1 MSDDKT
7 NVCEIYSMP
16 DTGLQQ
22 EIEIV
27 ERKGIGH
34 PDTLADALAENLSV
48 AYSNYTLQQFGVILH
63 HNFDKLGILG
73 GRTDVTYGYGK
84 ITSPIRVLLNGR
96 ASTSFSGIQVPV
108 RDILEEETKRF
119 FKEMFGELI
128 NLPQDIELHYNISTA
143 SGPGKIRESK
153 GSRAYLF
160 NPRSI
165 NEVRGYDQLVSNDTS
180 VGCSYAPLSI
190 FEQAIYHMEEYLNS
204 QKLKDTFP
212 WIGTDIKIMGVRIK
226 NKKSITICVPQ
237 IARYVPSLSAYKE
250 NKEITK
256 SLLKEYLQ
264 NIYPDNDIELFINTR
279 DNYEKQDIYL
289 TAIGSSIESGDEGLV
304 GRGNRINGLITP
316 LRPMSIEGICGKNP
330 VYYVGKIYNIVAFN
344 IANHLYEET
353 NQANEVF
360 LVGQNGRDLLSPW
373 KSIVKFYGSLPN
385 KELISSVI
393 EKELEEIPK
402 ITQRLLRKE
411 IKLY

>member
-1 MSDDKT
+1 MTNDKT
-7 NVCEIYSMP
+7 NACAIYSIP
-16 DTGLQQ
+16 DMGFQQ
-22 EIEIV
+22 ETEII

-48 AYSNYTLQQFGVILH
+48 AYSNYALQQFGVILH

-84 ITSPIRVLLNGR
+84 FTSPIRVLLNGR
-96 ASTSFSGIQVPV
+96 ASTSFSDIQVPMK
-108 RDILEEETKRF
+108 DILEGEAKRF
-119 FKEMFGELI
+119 LKEIFGELI
-128 NLPQDIELHYNISTA
+128 NPYQDIELQYNISTA

-165 NEVRGYDQLVSNDTS
+165 NEVKGYDRLVSNDTS
-180 VGCSYAPLSI
+180 VGCSYAPLST
-190 FEQAIYHMEEYLNS
+190 FEQTIFSIEQYLNN
-204 QKLKDTFP
+204 QKLKDGFP
-212 WIGTDIKIMGVRIK
+212 WIGTDIKIMGVRVK

-237 IARYVPSLSAYKE
+237 IAKYVPSQSAYKE
-250 NKEITK
+250 NIEITK
-256 SLLKEYLQ
+256 SLIKEYLQ
-264 NIYPDNDIELFINTR
+264 GIYSDNDVELFINTR

-316 LRPMSIEGICGKNP
+316 LRPMSIEGVCGKNP
-330 VYYVGKIYNIVAFN
+330 VYYVGKIYNIVAFD
-344 IANHLYEET
+344 IANRLYEET
-353 NQANEVF
+353 NQTNEVF

-373 KSIVKFYGSLPN
+373 KSIVRFYGSLPN
-385 KELISSVI
+385 EELISSII

-402 ITQRLLRKE
+402 ITQKLLRKE
-411 IKLY
+411 INLY

>member
-1 MSDDKT
+1 MRNDKT
-7 NVCEIYSMP
+7 NICAIYSAP
-16 DTGLQQ
+16 NTSFQL

-48 AYSNYTLQQFGVILH
+48 AYSNYTLQQFGLILH

-84 ITSPIRVLLNGR
+84 IISPIRVLLNGR
-96 ASTSFSGIQVPV
+96 ASTSFSGVHVPV
-108 RDILEEETKRF
+108 RDILEKETKRF
-119 FKEMFGELI
+119 FKEIFGELI
-128 NLPQDIELHYNISTA
+128 DPSQDIELYYNLSTA

-165 NEVRGYDQLVSNDTS
+165 NEVRGYDRLVSNDTS
-180 VGCSYAPLSI
+180 VGCSYAPLSK
-190 FEQAIYHMEEYLNS
+190 FEQTILNLEQYLNN
-204 QKLKDTFP
+204 QKLKDEFP

-237 IARYVPSLSAYKE
+237 IAKYVPSQSTYKE
-250 NKEITK
+250 NIETIRC
-256 SLLKEYLQ
+256 LIKEYLQ
-264 NIYPDNDIELFINTR
+264 SIYFDNNIELFINTR
-279 DNYEKQDIYL
+279 DDYEKHDIYL

-344 IANHLYEET
+344 IANRLYEET

-373 KSIVKFYGSLPN
+373 KSIVRIYGSRPN
-385 KELISSVI
+385 KELISSII
-393 EKELEEIPK
+393 EEKLEEIPD
-402 ITQRLLRKE
+402 ITQKLLRKE
-411 IKLY
+411 IRLY

>member
-1 MSDDKT
+1 MINDKT
-7 NVCEIYSMP
+7 NACVVYSISN
-16 DTGLQQ
+16 TGFQQ
-22 EIEIV
+22 DVEIV
-27 ERKGIGH
+27 ERKGLGH

-48 AYSNYTLQQFGVILH
+48 VYSNYTLQQFGVILH

-84 ITSPIRVLLNGR
+84 IISPIRVLLNGR
-96 ASTSFSGIQVPV
+96 ASTHFSNTQVPV
-108 RDILEEETKRF
+108 KDILEKETKRF
-119 FKEMFGELI
+119 LKEIFGGLI
-128 NLPQDIELHYNISTA
+128 NSSQDIELYYNLSTA

-165 NEVRGYDQLVSNDTS
+165 NEVKGYDRLVSNDTS
-180 VGCSYAPLSI
+180 IGCSYAPLSI
-190 FEQAIYHMEEYLNS
+190 FEQAMFNIEQYLNS
-204 QKLKDTFP
+204 QKLKDEFP
-212 WIGTDIKIMGVRIK
+212 WIGTDIKIMGVRVK

-237 IARYVPSLSAYKE
+237 IAKYVPSQSTYKE
-250 NKEITK
+250 NTEIIK
-256 SLLKEYLQ
+256 SLIKEYLHD
-264 NIYPDNDIELFINTR
+264 IYSDNDVELFINTR

-316 LRPMSIEGICGKNP
+316 LRPMSIEGVCGKNP
-330 VYYVGKIYNIVAFN
+330 VYYVGKMYNIVAFN
-344 IANHLYEET
+344 IANRLYDET

-373 KSIVKFYGSLPN
+373 KSIVRIYGPQPN
-385 KELISSVI
+385 EELISSVV
-393 EKELEEIPK
+393 EKKLKEIPK
-402 ITQRLLRKE
+402 ITQKLLRKE

>member
-1 MSDDKT
+1 MVNNKT
-7 NVCEIYSMP
+7 NTCVYPLPTTSF
-16 DTGLQQ
+16 QQ

-48 AYSNYTLQQFGVILH
+48 AYSNYTLQHFGVVLH

-73 GRTDVTYGYGK
+73 GRSDVTYGYGK
-84 ITSPIRVLLNGR
+84 LTSPVRVLLNGR
-96 ASTSFSGIQVPV
+96 ASISFSSEQVPV

-119 FKEMFGELI
+119 FKEIFGELI
-128 NLPQDIELHYNISTA
+128 DPSQDIELHYNLNNV
-143 SGPGKIRESK
+143 SGPGKIRETK
-153 GSRAYLF
+153 GSRAHLF

-165 NEVRGYDQLVSNDTS
+165 NEVKGYDRLVSNDTS
-180 VGCSYAPLSI
+180 IGCSYAPLSA
-190 FEQAIYHMEEYLNS
+190 FEQAILSIEQYLNS
-204 QKLKDTFP
+204 QKVKDKFP
-212 WIGTDIKIMGVRIK
+212 WIGTDIKVTGVRVK
-226 NKKSITICVPQ
+226 NKKSITVCVPQ
-237 IARYVPSLSAYKE
+237 IAKYVPSQSRYKE
-250 NKEITK
+250 NIATIK
-256 SLLKEYLQ
+256 SLIKEYLYD
-264 NIYPDNDIELFINTR
+264 IYPDNDVELFINTR
-279 DNYEKQDIYL
+279 DDYEKQDIYL

-304 GRGNRINGLITP
+304 GRGNRINGLMTP

-344 IANHLYEET
+344 IANSLYKET
-353 NQANEVF
+353 NQPNEVF

-373 KSIVKFYGSLPN
+373 KSIVKIYESQPN
-385 KELISSVI
+385 EELISSII
-393 EKELEEIPK
+393 EKKLEEIPK